1 MIFIFI
7 FYCIPAIIF
16 EYKIIKSTG
25 IPIHFNRFIW
35 RTLIKIFFNFIFNF
49 NKATRRFYFNIIFR
63 FIIFNFNKAT
73 RRFYFNIIFR
83 FIIFNFN
90 KLTRRFYFNIHFRF
104 IIFNFNKLTRRFVL
118 DKFNFIVTSKL
129 ILGIFTYKNYIIV
142 KVKAIRRD
150 YFNIISEH
158 CFSFFSL
165 LFFQFFFT
173 FSS

>member
-7 FYCIPAIIF
+7 FYCIPVIIF
-16 EYKIIKSTG
+16 ENIIIKSAG

-35 RTLIKIFFNFIFNF
+35 RTFIKIFFNFIFNF
-49 NKATRRFYFNIIFR
+49 NKATRRFYFNIL
-63 FIIFNFNKAT
+63 
-73 RRFYFNIIFR
+73 FR

-90 KLTRRFYFNIHFRF
+90 KLTRRFYFNIFFRF

-118 DKFNFIVTSKL
+118 NKFNFIVTSKV

-173 FSS
+173 FFS